1 MASSCPNYVA
11 SRADQGY
18 RCRFEAAPSYYGG
31 FVIIV
36 DECFGRS
43 TYTKNVLAQ
52 CLNLLSLNFK
62 KE

>member
-1 MASSCPNYVA
+1 MASICPDFVA
-11 SRADQGY
+11 SLADEGY
-18 RCRFEAAPSYYGG
+18 RCRFEVAPSYYSG

-43 TYTKNVLAQ
+43 IYSKNVPVQ
-52 CLNLLSLNFK
+52 CLNLLSLNLT